1 MPLFPLSLGGGGG
14 FVFVF
19 RTHRRTRGVHIF
31 VHGRQKRT
39 INVFKLIMKIFF
51 LPTDVKSAK
60 TSVSGNGEHLSF
72 LFCKKKKVRN
82 FEKYRLMP
90 NGCQKISKNRIHGC
104 RNSNPK
110 IYKHRILRL
119 TTNKH
124 RFSSRKSTLKTH
136 HSDKSCI
143 PLRVCI
149 KQRDAT
155 FSDCCLCSCA
165 PIGIL
170 FSQTIIEDFLR
181 HLCILHCFRQAYSIQ
196 STNT

>member
-1 MPLFPLSLGGGGG
+1 M
-14 FVFVF
+14 V
-19 RTHRRTRGVHIF
+19 
-31 VHGRQKRT
+31 
-39 INVFKLIMKIFF
+39 N
-51 LPTDVKSAK
+51 
-60 TSVSGNGEHLSF
+60 LSF
-72 LFCKKKKVRN
+72 LICKKNNVRN

-155 FSDCCLCSCA
+155 FSDCLCSRA

-170 FSQTIIEDFLR
+170 FSHIFFTTAYIWDERSNPFDF
-181 HLCILHCFRQAYSIQ
+181 HAKGFDPSIAQ
-196 STNT
+196 DNNDTFICRK